1 MMRYNCLP
9 DTVKGVHPVLFK
21 LDSSYKPQGD
31 QPQAI
36 AKLTEG
42 LIRGDRF
49 QTILGVTGSGK
60 TFTMANVIANL
71 QRPAIVISPN
81 KTLVAQLFREFK
93 TFFPENRVELFISYY
108 DYYMPESYIPAKD
121 MYIEKEAQIND
132 TLERMRV
139 STLKSVLTRND
150 TVVLASVSAI
160 YASGD
165 PRDFATMNISLEK
178 GARFNRNELALKL
191 ANIQYN
197 RSEDISAGG
206 VFHIKGEIFEVFP
219 PYEDFG
225 IRIYFFDDEIERIA
239 TFETLNRKIIDD
251 LDMVT
256 IYPAKEFVTTQ
267 DKILGAMKD
276 IEREL
281 EQRFFQLEREGK
293 YLEAQR
299 LRQRTIYDMEML
311 SSVGYCSGIENYA
324 RFFDGRKPGEKP
336 FTLLDYF
343 DREKFITFIDESH
356 IGVPQLRAMHRGD
369 HSRKRNLV
377 DYGFRL
383 PSAFDNRPLQFEEFI
398 ETVGQIIFV
407 SATPNEYELERS
419 TQVVD
424 QVIRPTGLI
433 DPEVIV
439 KPTESQVDDFIDR
452 MRAVKNRKERALVTV
467 LTKKAAEMLSDY
479 LNEVGIKSEYLHSE
493 LDAIERV
500 EVLRKLREGTID
512 VVVGVNLLR
521 EGLDLPEVSLVA
533 IMDADKEG
541 FLRSQT
547 TLVQTI
553 GRAARNINGLVV
565 LYADTMTGSMQRA
578 IDETNRRR
586 LKQMI
591 YNKEHGITPES
602 IIKPLYKNIFEEFAG
617 ETLDKEEKARATY
630 IEGVFALKESLAAED
645 YMALLDEEMIRAA
658 GELRFEDA
666 AVIRDEIYRL
676 KKRST
681 V

>member
-1 MMRYNCLP
+1 
-9 DTVKGVHPVLFK
+9 VLFE

-36 AKLTEG
+36 EKLIEG
-42 LIRGDRF
+42 LQSGDRF
-49 QTILGVTGSGK
+49 QTLLGVTGSGK
-60 TFTMANVIANL
+60 TFTMANLISSL

-81 KTLVAQLFREFK
+81 KTLVAQLYREFK
-93 TFFPENRVELFISYY
+93 TFFPKNKVELFISYY
-108 DYYMPESYIPAKD
+108 DYYMPESYIPSKD
-121 MYIEKEAQIND
+121 LFIEKEAEINE
-132 TLERMRV
+132 TLERMRI

-165 PRDFATMNISLEK
+165 PRDFATMNIHIER
-178 GARFNRNELALKL
+178 GNTFNRKELALRL
-191 ANIQYN
+191 AKIQYN
-197 RSEDISAGG
+197 RSEDIYVGG
-206 VFHIKGEIFEVFP
+206 VFHVKGEIFEIFP

-225 IRIYFFDDEIERIA
+225 IRLYFFDDEIERIV
-239 TFETLNRKIIDD
+239 TFDPINRKTIEE

-267 DKILGAMKD
+267 EKISGAMRN
-276 IEREL
+276 IESEL
-281 EQRFFQLEREGK
+281 EERIKQLEREGK

-299 LRQRTIYDMEML
+299 LKQRTTYDMEML
-311 SSVGYCSGIENYA
+311 SSVGYCSGIENYS
-324 RFFDGRKPGEKP
+324 RFFDGRMPGERP
-336 FTLLDYF
+336 YTLLDYF

-356 IGVPQLRAMHRGD
+356 IGVPQLGAMYRGD
-369 HSRKRNLV
+369 YSRKKNLV

-383 PSAFDNRPLQFEEFI
+383 PAAFDNRPLRFEEFLS
-398 ETVGQIIFV
+398 TVGQIIFV
-407 SATPNEYELERS
+407 SATPGNFEVEHSSR
-419 TQVVD
+419 VID

-439 KPTESQVDDFIDR
+439 HPTESQVDDFIER
-452 MRAVKNRKERALVTV
+452 MRTVKKRNERALVTV

-479 LNEVGIKSEYLHSE
+479 LNEIGIKAEYLHSE

-500 EVLRKLREGTID
+500 EVLRKLRDGTVE

-541 FLRSQT
+541 FLRSET

-553 GRAARNINGLVV
+553 GRAARNINGQVI
-565 LYADTMTGSMQRA
+565 LYGDTVTGSMKRA

-586 LKQMI
+586 LKQLI
-591 YNKEHGITPES
+591 YNKEHNITPET
-602 IIKPLYKNIFEEFAG
+602 IVKPLYRNIFEEFAG
-617 ETLDKEEKARATY
+617 EDLNKEREDKARATY
-630 IEGVFALKESLAAED
+630 LEGVLALKESLD
-645 YMALLDEEMIRAA
+645 YDDYVALLNEEMIRAA

-666 AVIRDEIYRL
+666 AILRDEMHSL
-676 KKRST
+676 KKKRQNI
-681 V
+681 

>member
-1 MMRYNCLP
+1 
-9 DTVKGVHPVLFK
+9 
-21 LDSSYKPQGD
+21 
-31 QPQAI
+31 
-36 AKLTEG
+36 
-42 LIRGDRF
+42 
-49 QTILGVTGSGK
+49 VTGSGK
-60 TFTMANVIANL
+60 TFTMANVISNL

-81 KTLVAQLFREFK
+81 KTLVAQLYREFK
-93 TFFPENRVELFISYY
+93 TFFPTNKVELFISYY
-108 DYYMPESYIPAKD
+108 DYYMPESYIPSKD
-121 MYIEKEAQIND
+121 MYIEKEAEINE

-165 PRDFATMNISLEK
+165 PKDFATMNIHIQRGS
-178 GARFNRNELALKL
+178 RFNRNELAIRL

-197 RSEDISAGG
+197 RSEDLSAGG
-206 VFHIKGEIFEVFP
+206 VFHVKGEIFEIFP

-225 IRIYFFDDEIERIA
+225 IRIYFFDDEIERIV
-239 TFETLNRKIIDD
+239 TFEPLNRKVMDE

-267 DKILGAMKD
+267 DKILGAMRS
-276 IEREL
+276 IEEEL
-281 EQRFFQLEREGK
+281 EERVKELESEGK

-299 LRQRTIYDMEML
+299 LRQRTTYDMEML

-324 RFFDGRKPGEKP
+324 RFFDGRRKGEKP
-336 FTLLDYF
+336 YTLLDYF

-356 IGVPQLRAMHRGD
+356 IGVPQIRAMYRGD
-369 HSRKRNLV
+369 FSRKKNLV

-383 PSAFDNRPLQFEEFI
+383 PAAFDNRPLKFEEFL
-398 ETVGQIIFV
+398 ETVGQIVFV
-407 SATPNEYELERS
+407 SATPSEYELGLSR
-419 TQVVD
+419 QVVD
-424 QVIRPTGLI
+424 QVIRPTGLV

-439 KPTESQVDDFIDR
+439 HPTESQVDDFIAR
-452 MRAVKNRKERALVTV
+452 MKPVKKRNERALVTV

-541 FLRSQT
+541 FLRSEI

-553 GRAARNINGLVV
+553 GRAARNINGQVV

-578 IDETNRRR
+578 INETNRRR
-586 LKQMI
+586 LKQLI

-602 IIKPLYKNIFEEFAG
+602 IVKPLYRNIFEEFAG
-617 ETLDKEEKARATY
+617 ENLDKDREDKARTTY
-630 IEGVFALKESLAAED
+630 IEGVFALKESLDTED
-645 YMALLDEEMIRAA
+645 YMALLNEEMIRAA

-666 AVIRDEIYRL
+666 AVIRDEMYRL
-676 KKRST
+676 KKK
-681 V
+681 

>member
-1 MMRYNCLP
+1 
-9 DTVKGVHPVLFK
+9 VLFE

-31 QPQAI
+31 QPEAI
-36 AKLTEG
+36 EKLIEG
-42 LIRGDRF
+42 LQSGDRF
-49 QTILGVTGSGK
+49 QTLLGVTGSGK
-60 TFTMANVIANL
+60 TFTMANLICTL

-81 KTLVAQLFREFK
+81 KTLVAQLYREFK
-93 TFFPENRVELFISYY
+93 TFFPKNKVELFISYY
-108 DYYMPESYIPAKD
+108 DYYMPESYIPSKD
-121 MYIEKEAQIND
+121 LFIEKEAEINE
-132 TLERMRV
+132 TLERMRI

-165 PRDFATMNISLEK
+165 PRDFATMNIHIER
-178 GARFNRNELALKL
+178 GDTFNRKELALRL

-197 RSEDISAGG
+197 RSEDVSAGG
-206 VFHIKGEIFEVFP
+206 VFHVKGEIFEIFP

-225 IRIYFFDDEIERIA
+225 IRLYFFDDEVEKIV
-239 TFETLNRKIIDD
+239 TFDPINRKTIEE

-256 IYPAKEFVTTQ
+256 VYPAKEFVTTQ
-267 DKILGAMKD
+267 EKISGAMRN
-276 IEREL
+276 IESEL
-281 EQRFFQLEREGK
+281 EERIKQLEREGK

-299 LRQRTIYDMEML
+299 LKQRTTYDMEML
-311 SSVGYCSGIENYA
+311 SSVGYCSGIENYS
-324 RFFDGRKPGEKP
+324 RFFDGRMPGERP
-336 FTLLDYF
+336 YTLLDYF

-356 IGVPQLRAMHRGD
+356 IGVPQLGAMYRGD
-369 HSRKRNLV
+369 YSRKKNLV

-383 PSAFDNRPLQFEEFI
+383 PAAFDNRPLRFEEFLS
-398 ETVGQIIFV
+398 TVGQIIFV
-407 SATPNEYELERS
+407 SATPGNFEVEHS
-419 TQVVD
+419 TRVVD

-439 KPTESQVDDFIDR
+439 HPTESQVDDFIER
-452 MRAVKNRKERALVTV
+452 MRTVKKRNERALVTV

-479 LNEVGIKSEYLHSE
+479 LNEVGIKAEYLHSE

-500 EVLRKLREGTID
+500 EVLRKLRDGTVE

-541 FLRSQT
+541 FLRSET

-553 GRAARNINGLVV
+553 GRAARNINGQVI
-565 LYADTMTGSMQRA
+565 LYGDTVTGSMKRA

-586 LKQMI
+586 LKQLI
-591 YNKEHGITPES
+591 YNKEHNITPET
-602 IIKPLYKNIFEEFAG
+602 IVKPLYRNIFEEFAG
-617 ETLDKEEKARATY
+617 ENLNKEREEKARATY
-630 IEGVFALKESLAAED
+630 LEGVLALKESLD
-645 YMALLDEEMIRAA
+645 YDDYVALLNEEMIRAA

-666 AVIRDEIYRL
+666 AILRDEMYSL
-676 KKRST
+676 KKKRQNI
-681 V
+681 

>member
-1 MMRYNCLP
+1 
-9 DTVKGVHPVLFK
+9 
-21 LDSSYKPQGD
+21 
-31 QPQAI
+31 
-36 AKLTEG
+36 
-42 LIRGDRF
+42 
-49 QTILGVTGSGK
+49 
-60 TFTMANVIANL
+60 MANLISSL

-81 KTLVAQLFREFK
+81 KTLVAQLYREFK
-93 TFFPENRVELFISYY
+93 TFFPKNKVELFISYY
-108 DYYMPESYIPAKD
+108 DYYMPESYIPSKD
-121 MYIEKEAQIND
+121 LFIEKEAEINE
-132 TLERMRV
+132 TLERMRI

-165 PRDFATMNISLEK
+165 PRDFATMNIHIER
-178 GARFNRNELALKL
+178 GNTFNRKELALRL

-197 RSEDISAGG
+197 RSEDVSAGG
-206 VFHIKGEIFEVFP
+206 VFHVKGEIFEIFP

-225 IRIYFFDDEIERIA
+225 IRLYFFDDEIEKIV
-239 TFETLNRKIIDD
+239 TFDPINRKTIEE

-267 DKILGAMKD
+267 EKISGAMRN
-276 IEREL
+276 IESEL
-281 EQRFFQLEREGK
+281 EERIKQLEREGK

-299 LRQRTIYDMEML
+299 LKQRTTYDMEML
-311 SSVGYCSGIENYA
+311 SSVGYCSGIENYS
-324 RFFDGRKPGEKP
+324 RFFDGRMPGERP
-336 FTLLDYF
+336 YTLLDYF

-356 IGVPQLRAMHRGD
+356 IGVPQLGAMYRGD
-369 HSRKRNLV
+369 YSRKKNLV

-383 PSAFDNRPLQFEEFI
+383 PAAFDNRPLRFEEFLS
-398 ETVGQIIFV
+398 TVGQIIFV
-407 SATPNEYELERS
+407 SATPGNFEVEHS
-419 TQVVD
+419 TRVVD

-439 KPTESQVDDFIDR
+439 HPTESQVDDFIER
-452 MRAVKNRKERALVTV
+452 MRRVKKRNERALVTV

-479 LNEVGIKSEYLHSE
+479 LNEVGIKAEYLHSE

-500 EVLRKLREGTID
+500 EVLRKLRDGTVE

-541 FLRSQT
+541 FLRSET

-553 GRAARNINGLVV
+553 GRAARNINGQVI
-565 LYADTMTGSMQRA
+565 LYGDTVTGSMKRA

-586 LKQMI
+586 LKQLI
-591 YNKEHGITPES
+591 YNKEHNITPET
-602 IIKPLYKNIFEEFAG
+602 IVKPLYRNIFEEFAG
-617 ETLDKEEKARATY
+617 EDLNKEREEKARATY
-630 IEGVFALKESLAAED
+630 LEGVLALKESLD
-645 YMALLDEEMIRAA
+645 YDDYVALLNEEMIRAA

-666 AVIRDEIYRL
+666 AILRDEMYSL
-676 KKRST
+676 KKKRQNI
-681 V
+681 

>member
-1 MMRYNCLP
+1 
-9 DTVKGVHPVLFK
+9 VLFE

-31 QPQAI
+31 QPEAI
-36 AKLTEG
+36 EKLIEG
-42 LIRGDRF
+42 LQSGDRF
-49 QTILGVTGSGK
+49 QTLLGVTGSGK
-60 TFTMANVIANL
+60 TFTMANLICTL

-81 KTLVAQLFREFK
+81 KTLVAQLYREFK
-93 TFFPENRVELFISYY
+93 TFFPKNKVELFISYY
-108 DYYMPESYIPAKD
+108 DYYMPESYIPSKD
-121 MYIEKEAQIND
+121 LFIEKEAEINE
-132 TLERMRV
+132 TLERMRI

-165 PRDFATMNISLEK
+165 PRDFATMNIHIER
-178 GARFNRNELALKL
+178 GETFNRKELALRL

-197 RSEDISAGG
+197 RSEDVSAGG
-206 VFHIKGEIFEVFP
+206 VFHVKGEIFEIFP

-225 IRIYFFDDEIERIA
+225 IRLYFFDDEIEKIV
-239 TFETLNRKIIDD
+239 TFDPINRKTIEE

-256 IYPAKEFVTTQ
+256 VYPAKEFVTTQ
-267 DKILGAMKD
+267 EKISGAMRN
-276 IEREL
+276 IESEL
-281 EQRFFQLEREGK
+281 EERIKQLEREGK

-299 LRQRTIYDMEML
+299 LKQRTTYDMEML
-311 SSVGYCSGIENYA
+311 SSVGYCSGIENYS
-324 RFFDGRKPGEKP
+324 RFFDGRMPGERP
-336 FTLLDYF
+336 YTLLDYF

-356 IGVPQLRAMHRGD
+356 IGVPQLGAMYRGD
-369 HSRKRNLV
+369 YSRKKNLV

-383 PSAFDNRPLQFEEFI
+383 PAAFDNRPLRFEEFLS
-398 ETVGQIIFV
+398 TVGQIIFV
-407 SATPNEYELERS
+407 SATPGNFEVEHS
-419 TQVVD
+419 TRVID

-439 KPTESQVDDFIDR
+439 HPTESQVDDFIER
-452 MRAVKNRKERALVTV
+452 MRTVKKRNERALVTV

-479 LNEVGIKSEYLHSE
+479 LNEVGIKAEYLHSE

-500 EVLRKLREGTID
+500 EVLRKLRDGTVE

-541 FLRSQT
+541 FLRSET

-553 GRAARNINGLVV
+553 GRAARNINGQVI
-565 LYADTMTGSMQRA
+565 LYGDTVTGSMKRA

-586 LKQMI
+586 LKQLI
-591 YNKEHGITPES
+591 YNKEHNITPET
-602 IIKPLYKNIFEEFAG
+602 IVKPLYRNIFEEFAG
-617 ETLDKEEKARATY
+617 ENLNKEREEKARATY
-630 IEGVFALKESLAAED
+630 LEGVLALKESLD
-645 YMALLDEEMIRAA
+645 YDDYVALLNEEMIRAA

-666 AVIRDEIYRL
+666 AILRDEMYSL
-676 KKRST
+676 KKKRQNI
-681 V
+681 

>member
-1 MMRYNCLP
+1 M
-9 DTVKGVHPVLFK
+9 LFE

-36 AKLTEG
+36 EKLIEG
-42 LIRGDRF
+42 LQSGDRF
-49 QTILGVTGSGK
+49 QTLLGVTGSGK
-60 TFTMANVIANL
+60 TFTMANLISSL

-81 KTLVAQLFREFK
+81 KTLVAQLYREFK
-93 TFFPENRVELFISYY
+93 TFFPKNKVELFISYY
-108 DYYMPESYIPAKD
+108 DYYMPESYIPSKD
-121 MYIEKEAQIND
+121 LFIEKEAEINE
-132 TLERMRV
+132 TLERMRI

-165 PRDFATMNISLEK
+165 PRDFATMNIHIER
-178 GARFNRNELALKL
+178 GNTFNRKELALRL

-197 RSEDISAGG
+197 RSEDVSAGG
-206 VFHIKGEIFEVFP
+206 VFHVKGEIFEIFP

-225 IRIYFFDDEIERIA
+225 IRLYFFDDEIERIV
-239 TFETLNRKIIDD
+239 TFDPINRKTIEE

-267 DKILGAMKD
+267 EKISGAMRN
-276 IEREL
+276 IESEL
-281 EQRFFQLEREGK
+281 EERIKQLEREGK

-299 LRQRTIYDMEML
+299 LKQRTTYDMEML
-311 SSVGYCSGIENYA
+311 SSVGYCSGIENYS
-324 RFFDGRKPGEKP
+324 RFFDGRMPGERP
-336 FTLLDYF
+336 YTLLDYF

-356 IGVPQLRAMHRGD
+356 IGVPQLGAMYRGD
-369 HSRKRNLV
+369 YSRKKNLV

-383 PSAFDNRPLQFEEFI
+383 PAAFDNRPLRFEEFLS
-398 ETVGQIIFV
+398 TVGQIIFV
-407 SATPNEYELERS
+407 SATPGNFEVEHS
-419 TQVVD
+419 TRVVD

-439 KPTESQVDDFIDR
+439 HPTESQVDDFIER
-452 MRAVKNRKERALVTV
+452 MRRVKKRNERALVTV

-479 LNEVGIKSEYLHSE
+479 LNEVGIKAEYLHSE

-500 EVLRKLREGTID
+500 EVLRKLRDGTVE

-541 FLRSQT
+541 FLRSET

-553 GRAARNINGLVV
+553 GRAARNINGQVI
-565 LYADTMTGSMQRA
+565 LYGDTVTGSMKRA

-586 LKQMI
+586 LKQLI
-591 YNKEHGITPES
+591 YNKEHNITPET
-602 IIKPLYKNIFEEFAG
+602 IVKPLYRNIFEEFAG
-617 ETLDKEEKARATY
+617 EDLNKEREEKARATY
-630 IEGVFALKESLAAED
+630 LEGVLALKESLD
-645 YMALLDEEMIRAA
+645 YDDYVALLNEEMIRAA

-666 AVIRDEIYRL
+666 AILRDEMYSL
-676 KKRST
+676 KKKRQNI
-681 V
+681 

>member
-1 MMRYNCLP
+1 MRYNCLP
-9 DTVKGVHPVLFK
+9 DTVKGVYPVLFK

-42 LIRGDRF
+42 LMRGDRF

-225 IRIYFFDDEIERIA
+225 IRIYFFDDGIERIA
-239 TFETLNRKIIDD
+239 TFEPLNRKIIDD

-256 IYPAKEFVTTQ
+256 IYPAKEFVTTR

-369 HSRKRNLV
+369 HSRKQNLV

-439 KPTESQVDDFIDR
+439 KPTDSQVDDFIDR
-452 MRAVKNRKERALVTV
+452 MRAVKKRKERALVTV

>member
-1 MMRYNCLP
+1 M
-9 DTVKGVHPVLFK
+9 LFE

-36 AKLTEG
+36 EKLIEG
-42 LIRGDRF
+42 LQSGDRF
-49 QTILGVTGSGK
+49 QTLLGVTGSGK
-60 TFTMANVIANL
+60 TFTMANLISSL

-81 KTLVAQLFREFK
+81 KTLVAQLYREFK
-93 TFFPENRVELFISYY
+93 TFFPKNKVELFISYY
-108 DYYMPESYIPAKD
+108 DYYMPESYIPSKD
-121 MYIEKEAQIND
+121 LFIEKEAEINE
-132 TLERMRV
+132 TLERMRI

-165 PRDFATMNISLEK
+165 PRDFATMNIHIER
-178 GARFNRNELALKL
+178 GNTFNRKELALRL

-197 RSEDISAGG
+197 RSEDVSTGG
-206 VFHIKGEIFEVFP
+206 VFHVKGEIFEIFP

-225 IRIYFFDDEIERIA
+225 IRLYFFDDEIEKIV
-239 TFETLNRKIIDD
+239 TFDPINRKTIEE

-267 DKILGAMKD
+267 EKISGAMRN
-276 IEREL
+276 IESEL
-281 EQRFFQLEREGK
+281 EERIKQLEREGK

-299 LRQRTIYDMEML
+299 LKQRTTYDMEML
-311 SSVGYCSGIENYA
+311 SSVGYCSGIENYS
-324 RFFDGRKPGEKP
+324 RFFDGRMPGERP
-336 FTLLDYF
+336 YTLLDYF

-356 IGVPQLRAMHRGD
+356 IGVPQLGAMYRGD
-369 HSRKRNLV
+369 YSRKKNLV

-383 PSAFDNRPLQFEEFI
+383 PAAFDNRPLRFEEFLS
-398 ETVGQIIFV
+398 TVGQIIFV
-407 SATPNEYELERS
+407 SATPGNFEVEHS
-419 TQVVD
+419 TRVVD

-439 KPTESQVDDFIDR
+439 HPTESQVDDFIER
-452 MRAVKNRKERALVTV
+452 MRRVKKRNERALVTV

-479 LNEVGIKSEYLHSE
+479 LNEVGIKAEYLHSE

-500 EVLRKLREGTID
+500 EVLRKLRDGTVE

-541 FLRSQT
+541 FLRSET

-553 GRAARNINGLVV
+553 GRAARNINGQVI
-565 LYADTMTGSMQRA
+565 LYGDTVTGSMKRA

-586 LKQMI
+586 LKQLI
-591 YNKEHGITPES
+591 YNKEHNITPET
-602 IIKPLYKNIFEEFAG
+602 IVKPLYRNIFEEFAG
-617 ETLDKEEKARATY
+617 EDLNKEREEKARATY
-630 IEGVFALKESLAAED
+630 LEGVLALKESLD
-645 YMALLDEEMIRAA
+645 YDDYVALLNEEMIRAA

-666 AVIRDEIYRL
+666 AILRDEMYSL
-676 KKRST
+676 KKKRQNI
-681 V
+681 

>member
-1 MMRYNCLP
+1 M
-9 DTVKGVHPVLFK
+9 LFE

-36 AKLTEG
+36 EKLIEG
-42 LIRGDRF
+42 LQSGDRF
-49 QTILGVTGSGK
+49 QTLLGVTGSGK
-60 TFTMANVIANL
+60 TFTMANLISSL

-81 KTLVAQLFREFK
+81 KTLVAQLYREFK
-93 TFFPENRVELFISYY
+93 TFFPKNKVELFISYY
-108 DYYMPESYIPAKD
+108 DYYMPESYIPSKD
-121 MYIEKEAQIND
+121 LFIEKEAEINE
-132 TLERMRV
+132 TLERMRI

-165 PRDFATMNISLEK
+165 PRDFATMNIHIER
-178 GARFNRNELALKL
+178 GNTFNRKELALRL

-197 RSEDISAGG
+197 RSEDIYVGG
-206 VFHIKGEIFEVFP
+206 VFHVKGEIFEIFP

-225 IRIYFFDDEIERIA
+225 IRLYFFDDEIERIV
-239 TFETLNRKIIDD
+239 TFDPINRKTIEE

-267 DKILGAMKD
+267 EKISGAMRN
-276 IEREL
+276 IESEL
-281 EQRFFQLEREGK
+281 EERIKQLEREGK

-299 LRQRTIYDMEML
+299 LKQRTTYDMEML
-311 SSVGYCSGIENYA
+311 SSVGYCSGSENYS
-324 RFFDGRKPGEKP
+324 RFFDGRMPGERP
-336 FTLLDYF
+336 YTLLDYF

-356 IGVPQLRAMHRGD
+356 IGVPQLGAMYRGD
-369 HSRKRNLV
+369 YSRKKNLV

-383 PSAFDNRPLQFEEFI
+383 PAAFDNRPLRFEEFLS
-398 ETVGQIIFV
+398 TVGQIIFV
-407 SATPNEYELERS
+407 SATPGNFEVEHSSR
-419 TQVVD
+419 VID

-439 KPTESQVDDFIDR
+439 HPTESQVDDFIER
-452 MRAVKNRKERALVTV
+452 MRTVKKRNERALVTV

-479 LNEVGIKSEYLHSE
+479 LNEIGIKAEYLHSE

-500 EVLRKLREGTID
+500 EVLRKLRDGTVE

-541 FLRSQT
+541 FLRSET

-553 GRAARNINGLVV
+553 GRAARNINGQVI
-565 LYADTMTGSMQRA
+565 LYGDTVTGSMKRA

-586 LKQMI
+586 LKQLI
-591 YNKEHGITPES
+591 YNKEHNITPET
-602 IIKPLYKNIFEEFAG
+602 IVKPLYRNIFEEFAG
-617 ETLDKEEKARATY
+617 EDLNKEREDKARATY
-630 IEGVFALKESLAAED
+630 LEGVLALKESLD
-645 YMALLDEEMIRAA
+645 YDDYVALLNEEMIRAA

-666 AVIRDEIYRL
+666 AILRDEMHSL
-676 KKRST
+676 KKKRQNI
-681 V
+681 

>member
-1 MMRYNCLP
+1 
-9 DTVKGVHPVLFK
+9 VLFE

-36 AKLTEG
+36 EKLIEG
-42 LIRGDRF
+42 LQSGDRF
-49 QTILGVTGSGK
+49 QTLLGVTGSGK
-60 TFTMANVIANL
+60 TFTMANLISSL

-81 KTLVAQLFREFK
+81 KTLVAQLYREFK
-93 TFFPENRVELFISYY
+93 TFFPKNKVELFISYY
-108 DYYMPESYIPAKD
+108 DYYMPESYIPSKD
-121 MYIEKEAQIND
+121 LFIEKEAEINE
-132 TLERMRV
+132 TLERMRI

-165 PRDFATMNISLEK
+165 PRDFATMNIHIER
-178 GARFNRNELALKL
+178 GNTFNRKELALRL

-197 RSEDISAGG
+197 RSEDVSAGG
-206 VFHIKGEIFEVFP
+206 VFHVKGEIFEIFP

-225 IRIYFFDDEIERIA
+225 IRLYFFDDEIEKIV
-239 TFETLNRKIIDD
+239 TFDPINRKTIEE

-267 DKILGAMKD
+267 EKISGAMRN
-276 IEREL
+276 IESEL
-281 EQRFFQLEREGK
+281 EERIKQLEREGK

-299 LRQRTIYDMEML
+299 LKQRTTYDMEML
-311 SSVGYCSGIENYA
+311 SSVGYCSGIENYS
-324 RFFDGRKPGEKP
+324 RFFDGRMPGERP
-336 FTLLDYF
+336 YTLLDYF

-356 IGVPQLRAMHRGD
+356 IGVPQLGAMYRGD
-369 HSRKRNLV
+369 YSRKKNLV

-383 PSAFDNRPLQFEEFI
+383 PAAFDNRPLRFEEFLD
-398 ETVGQIIFV
+398 TVGQIIFV
-407 SATPNEYELERS
+407 SATPGNFEVEHS
-419 TQVVD
+419 TRVVD

-439 KPTESQVDDFIDR
+439 HPTESQVDDFIER
-452 MRAVKNRKERALVTV
+452 MRRVKKRNERALVTV

-479 LNEVGIKSEYLHSE
+479 LNEVGIKAEYLHSE

-500 EVLRKLREGTID
+500 EVLRKLRDGTVE

-541 FLRSQT
+541 FLRSET

-553 GRAARNINGLVV
+553 GRAARNINGQVI
-565 LYADTMTGSMQRA
+565 LYGDTVTGSMKRA

-586 LKQMI
+586 LKQLI
-591 YNKEHGITPES
+591 YNKEHNITPET
-602 IIKPLYKNIFEEFAG
+602 IVKPLYRNIFEEFAG
-617 ETLDKEEKARATY
+617 EDLNKEREEKARATY
-630 IEGVFALKESLAAED
+630 LEGVLALKESLD
-645 YMALLDEEMIRAA
+645 YDDYVALLNEEMIRAA

-666 AVIRDEIYRL
+666 AILRDEMYSL
-676 KKRST
+676 KKKRQNI
-681 V
+681 

>member
-1 MMRYNCLP
+1 MRYNCLP
-9 DTVKGVHPVLFK
+9 DTVKGVYPVLFK

-42 LIRGDRF
+42 LMRGDRF

-225 IRIYFFDDEIERIA
+225 IRIYFFDDGIERIA
-239 TFETLNRKIIDD
+239 TFEPLNRKIIDD

-369 HSRKRNLV
+369 HSRKQNLV

-439 KPTESQVDDFIDR
+439 KPTDSQVDDFIDR

>member
-1 MMRYNCLP
+1 L
-9 DTVKGVHPVLFK
+9 KFE
-21 LDSSYKPQGD
+21 LDSTYRPHGD

-36 AKLTEG
+36 EKLTEG
-42 LIRGDRF
+42 LSRGDRF
-49 QTILGVTGSGK
+49 QTLLGVTGSGK
-60 TFTMANVIANL
+60 TFTMANVISNL

-81 KTLVAQLFREFK
+81 KTLVAQLYREFK
-93 TFFPENRVELFISYY
+93 TFFPASRVELFISYY
-108 DYYMPESYIPAKD
+108 DYYMPESYIPSKD
-121 MYIEKEAQIND
+121 MYIEKEAEINE

-165 PRDFATMNISLEK
+165 PRDFATMNIHLQK
-178 GARFNRNELALKL
+178 GSRFNRNELAIRL

-197 RSEDISAGG
+197 RSEDLSAGG
-206 VFHIKGEIFEVFP
+206 VFHIKGEIFEIFP

-225 IRIYFFDDEIERIA
+225 IRIYFFDDEIERIV
-239 TFETLNRKIIDD
+239 TFEPLNRKVMDE

-256 IYPAKEFVTTQ
+256 VYPAKEFVTTQ
-267 DKILGAMKD
+267 DKILGAMKS
-276 IEREL
+276 IEEEL
-281 EQRFFQLEREGK
+281 EERVRELEREGK

-299 LRQRTIYDMEML
+299 LRQRTTYDMEML
-311 SSVGYCSGIENYA
+311 ASVGYCSGIENYA
-324 RFFDGRKPGEKP
+324 RFFDGRGRGEKP
-336 FTLLDYF
+336 YTLLDYF

-356 IGVPQLRAMHRGD
+356 IGVPQIRAMYRGD
-369 HSRKRNLV
+369 FSRKKNLV

-383 PSAFDNRPLQFEEFI
+383 PAAFDNRPLKFEEFL
-398 ETVGQIIFV
+398 ETVGQIVFV
-407 SATPNEYELERS
+407 SATPSEYELGLSR
-419 TQVVD
+419 QVVD
-424 QVIRPTGLI
+424 QVIRPTGLV

-439 KPTESQVDDFIDR
+439 QPTDSQVDDFIAR
-452 MRAVKNRKERALVTV
+452 MKPVKKRNERALVTV

-541 FLRSQT
+541 FLRSEI

-553 GRAARNINGLVV
+553 GRAARNINGQVV

-578 IDETNRRR
+578 INETNRRR
-586 LKQMI
+586 LKQLI
-591 YNKEHGITPES
+591 YNKEHGIIPES
-602 IIKPLYKNIFEEFAG
+602 IVKPLYRNIFEEFAG
-617 ETLDKEEKARATY
+617 ENLDKDREDRARTTY
-630 IEGVFALKESLAAED
+630 IEGVFALKESLDTGD
-645 YMALLDEEMIRAA
+645 YMALLNEEMIRAA

-666 AVIRDEIYRL
+666 AVIRDEMYRL
-676 KKRST
+676 KKK
-681 V
+681 

>member
-1 MMRYNCLP
+1 MQRS
-9 DTVKGVHPVLFK
+9 DPVLFE
-21 LDSSYKPQGD
+21 LDSTYKPQGD

-36 AKLTEG
+36 EKLTDG
-42 LIRGDRF
+42 LDRGDRF
-49 QTILGVTGSGK
+49 QTLLGVTGSGK
-60 TFTMANVIANL
+60 TFTMANVIKNL

-81 KTLVAQLFREFK
+81 KTLVAQLYREFK
-93 TFFPENRVELFISYY
+93 TFFPKNRVELFISYY
-108 DYYMPESYIPAKD
+108 DYYMPESYIPSKD

-165 PRDFATMNISLEK
+165 PRDFASMNIKLQKGEK
-178 GARFNRNELALKL
+178 FNRQELALKL
-191 ANIQYN
+191 ATIQYN

-206 VFHIKGEIFEVFP
+206 VFHIKGEIFEIFP

-225 IRIYFFDDEIERIA
+225 VRVYFFDNEVERIA
-239 TFETLNRKIIDD
+239 TFEPMNRKVIED

-267 DKILGAMKD
+267 DKILGAMKS
-276 IEREL
+276 IETEL
-281 EQRFFQLEREGK
+281 EERVSFLEREGK
-293 YLEAQR
+293 FLESQR
-299 LRQRTIYDMEML
+299 LRQRTMYDMEML
-311 SSVGYCSGIENYA
+311 SNVGYCSGIENYA

-356 IGVPQLRAMHRGD
+356 IGVPQLRAMYRGD
-369 HSRKRNLV
+369 YSRKKNLV

-383 PSAFDNRPLQFEEFI
+383 PAAFDNRPLKFEEFLD
-398 ETVGQIIFV
+398 TVGQIVFV
-407 SATPNEYELERS
+407 SATPGQYELEKS
-419 TQVVD
+419 SQIID

-433 DPEVIV
+433 DPEVV
-439 KPTESQVDDFIDR
+439 VQPADSQVDDFIDR
-452 MRAVKNRKERALVTV
+452 MRAVKNRNERALVTV

-479 LNEVGIKSEYLHSE
+479 LNEVGLRSEYLHSE

-500 EVLRKLREGTID
+500 EVLRKLREGSVD

-541 FLRSQT
+541 FLRSEI

-553 GRAARNINGLVV
+553 GRAARNINGQVV
-565 LYADTMTGSMQRA
+565 LYADTITGSMKRA
-578 IDETNRRR
+578 IEETNRRR
-586 LKQMI
+586 LKQLI
-591 YNKEHGITPES
+591 HNREHGITPES
-602 IIKPLYKNIFEEFAG
+602 IVKPLYKNIFEEFAG
-617 ETLDKEEKARATY
+617 ETLDKEEKARTTY
-630 IEGVFALKESLAAED
+630 IENLLTLKENLSKDD
-645 YMALLDEEMIRAA
+645 YSALLNEEMIRAA

-666 AVIRDEIYRL
+666 AILRDEMYRL
-676 KKRST
+676 KKKGDSKKTFR
-681 V
+681 

>member
-1 MMRYNCLP
+1 M
-9 DTVKGVHPVLFK
+9 LFE

-36 AKLTEG
+36 EKLIEG
-42 LIRGDRF
+42 LQSGDRF
-49 QTILGVTGSGK
+49 QTLLGVTGSGK
-60 TFTMANVIANL
+60 TFTMANLISSL

-81 KTLVAQLFREFK
+81 KTLVAQLYREFK
-93 TFFPENRVELFISYY
+93 TFFPKNNVELFISYY
-108 DYYMPESYIPAKD
+108 DYYMPESYIPSKD
-121 MYIEKEAQIND
+121 LFIEKEAEINE
-132 TLERMRV
+132 TLERMRI

-165 PRDFATMNISLEK
+165 PRDFATMNIHIER
-178 GARFNRNELALKL
+178 GNTFNRKELALRL

-197 RSEDISAGG
+197 RSEDIYVGG
-206 VFHIKGEIFEVFP
+206 VFHVKGEIFEIFP

-225 IRIYFFDDEIERIA
+225 IRLYFFDDEIERIV
-239 TFETLNRKIIDD
+239 TFDPINRKTIEE

-267 DKILGAMKD
+267 EKISGAMRN
-276 IEREL
+276 IESEL
-281 EQRFFQLEREGK
+281 EERIKQLEREGK

-299 LRQRTIYDMEML
+299 LKQRTTYDMEML
-311 SSVGYCSGIENYA
+311 SSVGYCSGIENYS
-324 RFFDGRKPGEKP
+324 RFFDGRMPGERP
-336 FTLLDYF
+336 YTLLDYF

-356 IGVPQLRAMHRGD
+356 IGVPQLGAMYRGD
-369 HSRKRNLV
+369 YSRKKNLV

-383 PSAFDNRPLQFEEFI
+383 PAAFDNRPLRFEEFLS
-398 ETVGQIIFV
+398 TVGQIIFV
-407 SATPNEYELERS
+407 SATPGNFEVEHSSR
-419 TQVVD
+419 VID

-439 KPTESQVDDFIDR
+439 HPTESQVDDFIER
-452 MRAVKNRKERALVTV
+452 MRTVKKRNERALVTV

-479 LNEVGIKSEYLHSE
+479 LNEIGIKAEYLHSE

-500 EVLRKLREGTID
+500 EVLRKLRDGTVE

-541 FLRSQT
+541 FLRSET

-553 GRAARNINGLVV
+553 GRAARNINGQVI
-565 LYADTMTGSMQRA
+565 LYGDTVTGSMKRA

-586 LKQMI
+586 LKQLI
-591 YNKEHGITPES
+591 YNKEHNITPET
-602 IIKPLYKNIFEEFAG
+602 IVKPLYRNIFEEFAG
-617 ETLDKEEKARATY
+617 EDLNKEREDKARATY
-630 IEGVFALKESLAAED
+630 LEGVLALKESLD
-645 YMALLDEEMIRAA
+645 YDDYVALLNEEMIRAA

-666 AVIRDEIYRL
+666 AILRDEMHSL
-676 KKRST
+676 KKKRQNI
-681 V
+681 

>member
-1 MMRYNCLP
+1 L
-9 DTVKGVHPVLFK
+9 KGVDLVLFE

-36 AKLTEG
+36 EKLIEG
-42 LIRGDRF
+42 LQSGDRF
-49 QTILGVTGSGK
+49 QTLLGVTGSGK
-60 TFTMANVIANL
+60 TFTMANLISSL

-81 KTLVAQLFREFK
+81 KTLVAQLYREFK
-93 TFFPENRVELFISYY
+93 TFFPKNKVELFISYY
-108 DYYMPESYIPAKD
+108 DYYMPESYIPSKD
-121 MYIEKEAQIND
+121 LFIEKEAEINE
-132 TLERMRV
+132 TLERMRI

-165 PRDFATMNISLEK
+165 PRDFATMNIYIERGKTL
-178 GARFNRNELALKL
+178 NRKELALRL

-206 VFHIKGEIFEVFP
+206 VFHIKGEIFEIFP

-225 IRIYFFDDEIERIA
+225 IRLYFFDDEIERIV
-239 TFETLNRKIIDD
+239 TFDPINRKTIEE

-256 IYPAKEFVTTQ
+256 VYPAKEFVTTQ
-267 DKILGAMKD
+267 EKISGAMRN
-276 IEREL
+276 IESEL
-281 EQRFFQLEREGK
+281 EERIKQLEREGK

-299 LRQRTIYDMEML
+299 LKQRTTYDMEML
-311 SSVGYCSGIENYA
+311 SSVGYCSGIENYS
-324 RFFDGRKPGEKP
+324 RFFDGRMPGERP
-336 FTLLDYF
+336 YTLLDYF

-356 IGVPQLRAMHRGD
+356 IGVPQLGAMYRGD
-369 HSRKRNLV
+369 YSRKKNLV

-383 PSAFDNRPLQFEEFI
+383 PAAFDNRPLRFEEFLG
-398 ETVGQIIFV
+398 TVGQIIFV
-407 SATPNEYELERS
+407 SATPGNFEVEHSSR
-419 TQVVD
+419 VID

-439 KPTESQVDDFIDR
+439 HPTESQVDDFIER
-452 MRAVKNRKERALVTV
+452 MRKVKKRNERALVTV

-479 LNEVGIKSEYLHSE
+479 LNEVGIRAEYLHSE

-500 EVLRKLREGTID
+500 EVLRKLRDGTVE

-541 FLRSQT
+541 FLRSET

-553 GRAARNINGLVV
+553 GRAARNINGQVI
-565 LYADTMTGSMQRA
+565 LYGDTVTGSMKRA

-586 LKQMI
+586 LKQLI
-591 YNKEHGITPES
+591 YNKEHNITPET
-602 IIKPLYKNIFEEFAG
+602 IVKPLYRNIFEEFAG
-617 ETLDKEEKARATY
+617 EDLNKEREEKARATY
-630 IEGVFALKESLAAED
+630 LEGVLALKESLD
-645 YMALLDEEMIRAA
+645 YDDYVALLNEEMIRAA

-666 AVIRDEIYRL
+666 AILRDEMYSL
-676 KKRST
+676 KKKRQNI
-681 V
+681 

>member
-1 MMRYNCLP
+1 
-9 DTVKGVHPVLFK
+9 VLFE

-36 AKLTEG
+36 EKLIEG
-42 LIRGDRF
+42 LQSGDRF
-49 QTILGVTGSGK
+49 QTLLGVTGSGK
-60 TFTMANVIANL
+60 TFTMANLISSL

-81 KTLVAQLFREFK
+81 KTLVAQLYREFK
-93 TFFPENRVELFISYY
+93 TFFPKNKVELFISYY
-108 DYYMPESYIPAKD
+108 DYYMPESYIPSKD
-121 MYIEKEAQIND
+121 LFIEKEAEINE
-132 TLERMRV
+132 TLERMRI

-165 PRDFATMNISLEK
+165 PRDFATMNIYIERGKTL
-178 GARFNRNELALKL
+178 NRKELALRL

-206 VFHIKGEIFEVFP
+206 VFHIKGEIFEIFP

-225 IRIYFFDDEIERIA
+225 IRLYFFDDEIERIV
-239 TFETLNRKIIDD
+239 TFDPINRKTIEE

-256 IYPAKEFVTTQ
+256 VYPAKEFVTTQ
-267 DKILGAMKD
+267 EKISGAMRN
-276 IEREL
+276 IESEL
-281 EQRFFQLEREGK
+281 EERIKQLEREGK

-299 LRQRTIYDMEML
+299 LKQRTTYDMEML
-311 SSVGYCSGIENYA
+311 SSVGYCSGIENYS
-324 RFFDGRKPGEKP
+324 RFFDGRMPGERP
-336 FTLLDYF
+336 YTLLDYF

-356 IGVPQLRAMHRGD
+356 IGVPQLGAMYRGD
-369 HSRKRNLV
+369 YSRKKNLV

-383 PSAFDNRPLQFEEFI
+383 PAAFDNRPLRFEEFLG
-398 ETVGQIIFV
+398 TVGQIIFV
-407 SATPNEYELERS
+407 SATPGNFEVEHSSR
-419 TQVVD
+419 VID

-439 KPTESQVDDFIDR
+439 HPTESQVDDFIER
-452 MRAVKNRKERALVTV
+452 MRKVKKRNERALVTV

-479 LNEVGIKSEYLHSE
+479 LNEVGIRAEYLHSE

-500 EVLRKLREGTID
+500 EVLRKLRDGTVE

-541 FLRSQT
+541 FLRSET

-553 GRAARNINGLVV
+553 GRAARNINGQVI
-565 LYADTMTGSMQRA
+565 LYGDTVTGSMKRA

-586 LKQMI
+586 LKQLI
-591 YNKEHGITPES
+591 YNKEHNITPET
-602 IIKPLYKNIFEEFAG
+602 IVKPLYRNIFEEFAG
-617 ETLDKEEKARATY
+617 EDLNKEREEKARATY
-630 IEGVFALKESLAAED
+630 LEGVLALKESLD
-645 YMALLDEEMIRAA
+645 YDDYVALLNEEMIRAA

-666 AVIRDEIYRL
+666 AILRDEMYSL
-676 KKRST
+676 KKKRQNI
-681 V
+681 

>member
-1 MMRYNCLP
+1 
-9 DTVKGVHPVLFK
+9 VLFE

-36 AKLTEG
+36 EKLIEG
-42 LIRGDRF
+42 LQSGDRF
-49 QTILGVTGSGK
+49 QTLLGVTGSGK
-60 TFTMANVIANL
+60 TFTMANLISSL

-81 KTLVAQLFREFK
+81 KTLVAQLYREFK
-93 TFFPENRVELFISYY
+93 TFFPKNKVELFISYY
-108 DYYMPESYIPAKD
+108 DYYMPESYIPSKD
-121 MYIEKEAQIND
+121 LFIEKEAEINE
-132 TLERMRV
+132 TLERMRI

-165 PRDFATMNISLEK
+165 PRDFATMNIHIER
-178 GARFNRNELALKL
+178 GNTFNRKELALRL

-206 VFHIKGEIFEVFP
+206 VFHVKGEIFEVFP

-225 IRIYFFDDEIERIA
+225 IRLYFFDDEIEKIV
-239 TFETLNRKIIDD
+239 TFDPINRKTIEE

-267 DKILGAMKD
+267 EKISGAMRN
-276 IEREL
+276 IESEL
-281 EQRFFQLEREGK
+281 EERIKQLEREGK

-299 LRQRTIYDMEML
+299 LKQRTTYDMEML
-311 SSVGYCSGIENYA
+311 SSVGYCSGIENYS
-324 RFFDGRKPGEKP
+324 RFFDGRMPGERP
-336 FTLLDYF
+336 YTLLDYF
-343 DREKFITFIDESH
+343 DRERFITFIDESH
-356 IGVPQLRAMHRGD
+356 IGVPQLGAMYRGD
-369 HSRKRNLV
+369 YSRKKNLV

-383 PSAFDNRPLQFEEFI
+383 PAAFDNRPLRFEEFLS
-398 ETVGQIIFV
+398 TVGQIIFV
-407 SATPNEYELERS
+407 SATPGNFEVEHSSR
-419 TQVVD
+419 VID

-439 KPTESQVDDFIDR
+439 HPTESQVDDFIER
-452 MRAVKNRKERALVTV
+452 MRTVKKRNERALVTV

-479 LNEVGIKSEYLHSE
+479 LNEVGIKAEYLHSE

-500 EVLRKLREGTID
+500 EVLRKLRDGTVE

-541 FLRSQT
+541 FLRSET

-553 GRAARNINGLVV
+553 GRAARNINGQVI
-565 LYADTMTGSMQRA
+565 LYGDTVTGSMKRA

-586 LKQMI
+586 LKQLI
-591 YNKEHGITPES
+591 YNKEHNITPET
-602 IIKPLYKNIFEEFAG
+602 IVKPLYRNIFEEFAG
-617 ETLDKEEKARATY
+617 EDLNKEREEKARATY
-630 IEGVFALKESLAAED
+630 LEGVLALKESLD
-645 YMALLDEEMIRAA
+645 YDDYVALLNEEMIRAA

-666 AVIRDEIYRL
+666 AILRDEMYSL
-676 KKRST
+676 KKKRQNI
-681 V
+681 

>member
-1 MMRYNCLP
+1 M
-9 DTVKGVHPVLFK
+9 
-21 LDSSYKPQGD
+21 
-31 QPQAI
+31 
-36 AKLTEG
+36 
-42 LIRGDRF
+42 
-49 QTILGVTGSGK
+49 TGSGK
-60 TFTMANVIANL
+60 TFTMANVISNL

-81 KTLVAQLFREFK
+81 KTLVAQLYREFK
-93 TFFPENRVELFISYY
+93 TFFPTNKVELFISYY
-108 DYYMPESYIPAKD
+108 DYYMPESYIPSKD
-121 MYIEKEAQIND
+121 MYIEKEAEINE

-165 PRDFATMNISLEK
+165 PKDFATMNIHIQRGS
-178 GARFNRNELALKL
+178 RFNRNELAIRL

-197 RSEDISAGG
+197 RSEDLSAGG
-206 VFHIKGEIFEVFP
+206 VFHVKGEIFEIFP

-225 IRIYFFDDEIERIA
+225 IRIYFFDDEIERIV
-239 TFETLNRKIIDD
+239 TFEPLNRKVVDE

-267 DKILGAMKD
+267 DKILGAMRS
-276 IEREL
+276 IEEEL
-281 EQRFFQLEREGK
+281 EERVKELESEGK

-299 LRQRTIYDMEML
+299 LRQRTTYDMEML

-324 RFFDGRKPGEKP
+324 RFFDGRRKGEKP
-336 FTLLDYF
+336 YTLLDYF

-356 IGVPQLRAMHRGD
+356 IGVPQIRAMYRGD
-369 HSRKRNLV
+369 FSRKKNLV

-383 PSAFDNRPLQFEEFI
+383 PAAFDNRPLKFEEFL
-398 ETVGQIIFV
+398 ETVGQIVFV
-407 SATPNEYELERS
+407 SATPSEYELGLSR
-419 TQVVD
+419 QVVD
-424 QVIRPTGLI
+424 QVIRPTGLV

-439 KPTESQVDDFIDR
+439 HPTESQVDDFIAR
-452 MRAVKNRKERALVTV
+452 MKPVKKRNERALVTV

-541 FLRSQT
+541 FLRSEI

-553 GRAARNINGLVV
+553 GRAARNINGQVV

-578 IDETNRRR
+578 INETNRRR
-586 LKQMI
+586 LKQLI

-602 IIKPLYKNIFEEFAG
+602 IVKPLYRNIFEEFAG
-617 ETLDKEEKARATY
+617 ENLDKDREDKARTTY
-630 IEGVFALKESLAAED
+630 IEGVFALKESLDTED
-645 YMALLDEEMIRAA
+645 YMALLNEEMIRAA

-666 AVIRDEIYRL
+666 AVIRDEMYRL
-676 KKRST
+676 KKK
-681 V
+681 

>member
-1 MMRYNCLP
+1 M
-9 DTVKGVHPVLFK
+9 KGVDLVLFE

-36 AKLTEG
+36 EKLIEG
-42 LIRGDRF
+42 LQSGDRF
-49 QTILGVTGSGK
+49 QTLLGVTGSGK
-60 TFTMANVIANL
+60 TFTMANLISSL

-81 KTLVAQLFREFK
+81 KTLVAQLYREFK
-93 TFFPENRVELFISYY
+93 TFFPKNKVELFISYY
-108 DYYMPESYIPAKD
+108 DYYMPESYIPSKD
-121 MYIEKEAQIND
+121 LFIEKEAEINE
-132 TLERMRV
+132 TLERMRI

-165 PRDFATMNISLEK
+165 PRDFATMNIYIERGKTL
-178 GARFNRNELALKL
+178 NRKELALRL

-206 VFHIKGEIFEVFP
+206 IFHVKGEIFEIFP

-225 IRIYFFDDEIERIA
+225 IRLYFFDDEIERIV
-239 TFETLNRKIIDD
+239 TFDPINRKTIEE

-256 IYPAKEFVTTQ
+256 VYPAKEFVTTQ
-267 DKILGAMKD
+267 EKISGAMRN
-276 IEREL
+276 IESEL
-281 EQRFFQLEREGK
+281 EERIKQLEREGK

-299 LRQRTIYDMEML
+299 LKQRTTYDMEML
-311 SSVGYCSGIENYA
+311 SSVGYCSGIENYS
-324 RFFDGRKPGEKP
+324 RFFDGRMPGERP
-336 FTLLDYF
+336 YTLLDYF

-356 IGVPQLRAMHRGD
+356 IGVPQLGAMYRGD
-369 HSRKRNLV
+369 YSRKKNLV

-383 PSAFDNRPLQFEEFI
+383 PAAFDNRPLRFEEFLG
-398 ETVGQIIFV
+398 TVGQIIFV
-407 SATPNEYELERS
+407 SATPGNFEVEHSSR
-419 TQVVD
+419 VID

-439 KPTESQVDDFIDR
+439 HPTESQVDDFIER
-452 MRAVKNRKERALVTV
+452 MRKVKKRNERALVTV

-479 LNEVGIKSEYLHSE
+479 LNEVGIRAEYLHSE

-500 EVLRKLREGTID
+500 EVLRKLRDGTVE

-541 FLRSQT
+541 FLRSET

-553 GRAARNINGLVV
+553 GRAARNINGQVI
-565 LYADTMTGSMQRA
+565 LYGDTVTGSMKRA

-586 LKQMI
+586 LKQLI
-591 YNKEHGITPES
+591 YNKEHNITPET
-602 IIKPLYKNIFEEFAG
+602 IVKPLYRNIFEEFAG
-617 ETLDKEEKARATY
+617 EDLNKEREEKARATY
-630 IEGVFALKESLAAED
+630 LEGVLALKESLD
-645 YMALLDEEMIRAA
+645 YDDYVALLNEEMIRAV

-666 AVIRDEIYRL
+666 AILRDEMYSL
-676 KKRST
+676 KKKRQNI
-681 V
+681 

>member
-1 MMRYNCLP
+1 M
-9 DTVKGVHPVLFK
+9 KGVDLVLFE

-36 AKLTEG
+36 EKLIEG
-42 LIRGDRF
+42 LQSGDRF
-49 QTILGVTGSGK
+49 QTLLGVTGSGK
-60 TFTMANVIANL
+60 TFTMANLISSL

-81 KTLVAQLFREFK
+81 KTLVAQLYREFK
-93 TFFPENRVELFISYY
+93 TFFPKNKVELFISYY
-108 DYYMPESYIPAKD
+108 DYYMPESYIPSKD
-121 MYIEKEAQIND
+121 LFIEKEAEINE
-132 TLERMRV
+132 TLERMRI

-165 PRDFATMNISLEK
+165 PRDFATMNIYIERGKTL
-178 GARFNRNELALKL
+178 NRKELALRL

-206 VFHIKGEIFEVFP
+206 VFHIKGEIFEIFP

-225 IRIYFFDDEIERIA
+225 IRLYFFDDEIERIV
-239 TFETLNRKIIDD
+239 TFDPINRKTIEE

-256 IYPAKEFVTTQ
+256 VYPAKEFVTTQ
-267 DKILGAMKD
+267 EKISGAMRN
-276 IEREL
+276 IESEL
-281 EQRFFQLEREGK
+281 EERIKQLEREGK

-299 LRQRTIYDMEML
+299 LKQRTTYDMEML
-311 SSVGYCSGIENYA
+311 SSVGYCSGIENYS
-324 RFFDGRKPGEKP
+324 RFFDGRMPGERP
-336 FTLLDYF
+336 YTLLDYF

-356 IGVPQLRAMHRGD
+356 IGVPQLGAMYRGD
-369 HSRKRNLV
+369 YSRKKNLV

-383 PSAFDNRPLQFEEFI
+383 PAAFDNRPLRFEEFLG
-398 ETVGQIIFV
+398 TVGQIIFV
-407 SATPNEYELERS
+407 SATPGNFEVEHSSR
-419 TQVVD
+419 VID

-439 KPTESQVDDFIDR
+439 HPTESQVDDFIER
-452 MRAVKNRKERALVTV
+452 MRKVKKRNERALVTV

-479 LNEVGIKSEYLHSE
+479 LNEVGIRAEYLHSE

-500 EVLRKLREGTID
+500 EVLRKLRDGTVE

-541 FLRSQT
+541 FLRSET

-553 GRAARNINGLVV
+553 GRAARNINGQVI
-565 LYADTMTGSMQRA
+565 LYGDTVTGSMKRA

-586 LKQMI
+586 LKQLI
-591 YNKEHGITPES
+591 YNKEHNITPET
-602 IIKPLYKNIFEEFAG
+602 IVKPLYRNIFEEFAG
-617 ETLDKEEKARATY
+617 EDLNKEREEKARATY
-630 IEGVFALKESLAAED
+630 LEGVLALKESLD
-645 YMALLDEEMIRAA
+645 YDDYVALLNEEMIRAA

-666 AVIRDEIYRL
+666 AILRDEMYSL
-676 KKRST
+676 KKKRQNI
-681 V
+681 

>member
-1 MMRYNCLP
+1 L
-9 DTVKGVHPVLFK
+9 KFE
-21 LDSSYKPQGD
+21 LDSTYKPQGD

-36 AKLTEG
+36 EKLTEG
-42 LIRGDRF
+42 LSRGDRF
-49 QTILGVTGSGK
+49 QTLLGVTGSGK
-60 TFTMANVIANL
+60 TFTMANVISNL

-81 KTLVAQLFREFK
+81 KTLVAQLYREFK
-93 TFFPENRVELFISYY
+93 TFFPTNKVELFISYY
-108 DYYMPESYIPAKD
+108 DYYMPESYIPSKD
-121 MYIEKEAQIND
+121 MYIEKEAEINE

-165 PRDFATMNISLEK
+165 PKDFATMNIHIQRGS
-178 GARFNRNELALKL
+178 RFNRNELAIRL

-197 RSEDISAGG
+197 RSEDLSAGG
-206 VFHIKGEIFEVFP
+206 VFHVKGEIFEIFP

-225 IRIYFFDDEIERIA
+225 IRIYFFDDEIERIV
-239 TFETLNRKIIDD
+239 TFEPLNRKVMDE

-267 DKILGAMKD
+267 DKILGAMRS
-276 IEREL
+276 IEEEL
-281 EQRFFQLEREGK
+281 EERVKELESEGK

-299 LRQRTIYDMEML
+299 LRQRTTYDMEML

-324 RFFDGRKPGEKP
+324 RFFDGRRKGEKP
-336 FTLLDYF
+336 YTLLDYF

-356 IGVPQLRAMHRGD
+356 IGVPQIRAMYRGD
-369 HSRKRNLV
+369 FSRKKNLV

-383 PSAFDNRPLQFEEFI
+383 PAAFDNRPLKFEEFL
-398 ETVGQIIFV
+398 ETVGQIVFV
-407 SATPNEYELERS
+407 SATPSEYELGLSR
-419 TQVVD
+419 QVVD
-424 QVIRPTGLI
+424 QVIRPTGLV

-439 KPTESQVDDFIDR
+439 HPTESQVDDFIAR
-452 MRAVKNRKERALVTV
+452 MKPVKKRNERALVTV

-541 FLRSQT
+541 FLRSEI

-553 GRAARNINGLVV
+553 GRAARNINGQVV

-578 IDETNRRR
+578 INETNRRR
-586 LKQMI
+586 LKQLI

-602 IIKPLYKNIFEEFAG
+602 IVKPLYRNIFEEFAG
-617 ETLDKEEKARATY
+617 ENLDKDREDKARTTY
-630 IEGVFALKESLAAED
+630 IEGVFALKESLDTED
-645 YMALLDEEMIRAA
+645 YMALLNEEMIRAA

-666 AVIRDEIYRL
+666 AVIRDEMYRL
-676 KKRST
+676 KKK
-681 V
+681 

>member
-1 MMRYNCLP
+1 MRYNCLP
-9 DTVKGVHPVLFK
+9 DTVKGVYPVLFK

-42 LIRGDRF
+42 LMRGDRF

-225 IRIYFFDDEIERIA
+225 IRIYFFDDGIERIA
-239 TFETLNRKIIDD
+239 TFEPLNRKIIDD

-369 HSRKRNLV
+369 HSRKQNLV

-439 KPTESQVDDFIDR
+439 KPTDSQVDDFIDR
-452 MRAVKNRKERALVTV
+452 MRAVKKRKERALVTV

>member
-1 MMRYNCLP
+1 
-9 DTVKGVHPVLFK
+9 
-21 LDSSYKPQGD
+21 
-31 QPQAI
+31 
-36 AKLTEG
+36 
-42 LIRGDRF
+42 
-49 QTILGVTGSGK
+49 
-60 TFTMANVIANL
+60 MANLISSL

-81 KTLVAQLFREFK
+81 KTLVAQLYREFK
-93 TFFPENRVELFISYY
+93 TFFPKNKVELFISYY
-108 DYYMPESYIPAKD
+108 DYYMPESYIPSKD
-121 MYIEKEAQIND
+121 LFIEKEAEINE
-132 TLERMRV
+132 TLERMRI

-165 PRDFATMNISLEK
+165 PRDFATMNIHIER
-178 GARFNRNELALKL
+178 GNTFNRKELALRL

-197 RSEDISAGG
+197 RSEDVSAGG
-206 VFHIKGEIFEVFP
+206 VFHVKGEIFEIFP

-225 IRIYFFDDEIERIA
+225 IRLYFFDDEIERIV
-239 TFETLNRKIIDD
+239 TFDPINRKTIEE

-267 DKILGAMKD
+267 EKISGAMRN
-276 IEREL
+276 IESEL
-281 EQRFFQLEREGK
+281 EERIKQLEREGK

-299 LRQRTIYDMEML
+299 LKQRTTYDMEML
-311 SSVGYCSGIENYA
+311 SSVGYCSGIENYS
-324 RFFDGRKPGEKP
+324 RFFDGRMPGERP
-336 FTLLDYF
+336 YTLLDYF

-356 IGVPQLRAMHRGD
+356 IGVPQLGAMYRGD
-369 HSRKRNLV
+369 YSRKKNLV

-383 PSAFDNRPLQFEEFI
+383 PAAFDNRPLRFEEFLD
-398 ETVGQIIFV
+398 TVGQIIFV
-407 SATPNEYELERS
+407 SATPGNFEVEHS
-419 TQVVD
+419 TRVVD

-439 KPTESQVDDFIDR
+439 HPTESQVDDFIER
-452 MRAVKNRKERALVTV
+452 MRRVKKRNERALVTV

-479 LNEVGIKSEYLHSE
+479 LNEVGIKAEYLHSE

-500 EVLRKLREGTID
+500 EVLRKLRDGTVE

-541 FLRSQT
+541 FLRSET

-553 GRAARNINGLVV
+553 GRAARNINGQVI
-565 LYADTMTGSMQRA
+565 LYGDTVTGSMKRA

-586 LKQMI
+586 LKQLI
-591 YNKEHGITPES
+591 YNKEHNITPET
-602 IIKPLYKNIFEEFAG
+602 IVKPLYRNIFEEFAG
-617 ETLDKEEKARATY
+617 EDLNKEREEKARATY
-630 IEGVFALKESLAAED
+630 LEGVLALKESLD
-645 YMALLDEEMIRAA
+645 YDDYVALLNEEMIRAA

-666 AVIRDEIYRL
+666 AILRDEMYSL
-676 KKRST
+676 KKKRQNI
-681 V
+681 

>member
-1 MMRYNCLP
+1 M
-9 DTVKGVHPVLFK
+9 KFE
-21 LDSSYKPQGD
+21 LDSTYKPQGD

-36 AKLTEG
+36 EKLTEG
-42 LIRGDRF
+42 LSKGDRF
-49 QTILGVTGSGK
+49 QTLLGVTGSGK
-60 TFTMANVIANL
+60 TFTMANVISNL

-81 KTLVAQLFREFK
+81 KTLVAQLYREFK
-93 TFFPENRVELFISYY
+93 TFFPASRVELFISYY
-108 DYYMPESYIPAKD
+108 DYYMPESYIPSKD
-121 MYIEKEAQIND
+121 MYIEKEAEINE

-165 PRDFATMNISLEK
+165 PRDFATMNIHLQK
-178 GARFNRNELALKL
+178 GSRFNRNELAIRL

-197 RSEDISAGG
+197 RSEDLSAGG
-206 VFHIKGEIFEVFP
+206 VFHMKGEIFEIFP

-225 IRIYFFDDEIERIA
+225 IRIYFFDDEIERIV
-239 TFETLNRKIIDD
+239 TFEPLNRKVMDE

-267 DKILGAMKD
+267 DKILGAMKS
-276 IEREL
+276 IEEEL
-281 EQRFFQLEREGK
+281 EERVKELEREGK

-299 LRQRTIYDMEML
+299 LRQRTTYDMEML

-324 RFFDGRKPGEKP
+324 RFFDGRRRGEKP
-336 FTLLDYF
+336 YTLLDYF

-356 IGVPQLRAMHRGD
+356 IGVPQIRAMYRGD
-369 HSRKRNLV
+369 FSRKKNLV

-383 PSAFDNRPLQFEEFI
+383 PAAFDNRPLRFEEFL
-398 ETVGQIIFV
+398 ETVGQIVFV
-407 SATPNEYELERS
+407 SATPSEYELGLSR
-419 TQVVD
+419 QVVD
-424 QVIRPTGLI
+424 QVIRPTGLV

-439 KPTESQVDDFIDR
+439 QPTDSQVDDFIFR
-452 MRAVKNRKERALVTV
+452 MKPVRKRNERALVTV

-541 FLRSQT
+541 FLRSEI

-553 GRAARNINGLVV
+553 GRAARNINGQVV

-578 IDETNRRR
+578 INETNRRR
-586 LKQMI
+586 LKQLI
-591 YNKEHGITPES
+591 YNKEHGIIPES
-602 IIKPLYKNIFEEFAG
+602 IVKPLYRNIFEEFAG
-617 ETLDKEEKARATY
+617 ENLDKDREDKARTTY
-630 IEGVFALKESLAAED
+630 IEGVFALKENLDTED
-645 YMALLDEEMIRAA
+645 YMALLNEEMIRAA

-666 AVIRDEIYRL
+666 AVIRDEMYRL
-676 KKRST
+676 KKK
-681 V
+681 

>member
-1 MMRYNCLP
+1 MRYNCLP
-9 DTVKGVHPVLFK
+9 DTVKGVYPVLFK

-42 LIRGDRF
+42 LMRGDRF

-239 TFETLNRKIIDD
+239 TFEPLNRKIIDD

-369 HSRKRNLV
+369 HSRKQNLV

-439 KPTESQVDDFIDR
+439 KPTDSQVDDFIDR
-452 MRAVKNRKERALVTV
+452 MRAVKKRKERALVTV